1 MPTQEEM
8 ERMITPEE
16 FYKKI
21 VIKSEDGTEKPF
33 ELTELQKKIALEFEK
48 KLNEGKGLATRQ
60 VKGRMEDI
68 PIQGTVIDCPENK
81 VVVNVP
87 IYFSPVGFICG
98 ECDYIMATD
107 GFPKEGKVK
116 AFCTNLYCS
125 QNLITKVITLPFS
138 ESCVVSPSDA

>member
-16 FYKKI
+16 FYKK
-21 VIKSEDGTEKPF
+21 SEDGTEKPL
-33 ELTELQKKIALEFEK
+33 ELTELQKKLSLEYEK
-48 KLNEGKGLATRQ
+48 LLNDGKGLATRQ
-60 VKGRMEDI
+60 VRGRMDDV
-68 PIQGTVIDCPENK
+68 PIRGQVIDHSENT

-87 IYFSPVGFICG
+87 IYFSLVGFICG
-98 ECDYIMATD
+98 ECDNIMAED
-107 GFPKEGKVK
+107 GFPKEGRVK

-138 ESCVVSPSDA
+138 ESCVVDPSEV